1 MNIIYSKCYFHKN
14 NFMLEKDLSKNDDNE
29 IQKIKKERFAYILGI
44 FTQFVWTI
52 NGLQLK
58 DIQLKYKNI
67 FTSNSIIFWRCLP
80 VMIFSYIT
88 CHYRKIR
95 ITPHKEIKHI
105 IWFYFRSL
113 GNYFFVLLNIKVL
126 SYFRLSTSRVF
137 LSCQPLITIF
147 LSIIFLYEKFYFRY
161 LIGIVVGIIGS
172 ALIALNDKKPQ
183 SKKTILEDNIYQ
195 GLIYACLLLIISAL
209 SSVGQK
215 MITKDGMPIQVQ
227 NFYLGIYN
235 GLPGLLICVLN
246 NNYGFESGK
255 YIAYCIFN
263 GFVFW
268 AGHYLTSICYL
279 YIDISKFLPVTY
291 LVVVFTFIVSVSVLG
306 EPIFFNDILGA
317 SIIIGFNFYNLYFPP
332 GNNEFKDKNKFL
344 LEMDN
349 NNNSGRNS
357 GISDNNIIINRIS
370 VDSNNNYK

>member
-1 MNIIYSKCYFHKN
+1 MF
-14 NFMLEKDLSKNDDNE
+14 EKAPPKKDDIE
-29 IQKIKKERFAYILGI
+29 IQNLKKERFAYILGI

-80 VMIFSYIT
+80 VIIFSYIT
-88 CHYRKIR
+88 CHYKRIR

-195 GLIYACLLLIISAL
+195 GLIYALLLLTISAL
-209 SSVGQK
+209 SSIGQK

-227 NFYLGIYN
+227 NFYLGVYN
-235 GLPGLLICVLN
+235 GLPGLFICVLN
-246 NNYGFESGK
+246 NKYGFESGK
-255 YIAYCIFN
+255 YISYCVFN

-306 EPIFFNDILGA
+306 EPIFFNDVLGA
-317 SIIIGFNFYNLYFPP
+317 SIIIGFNFFNLYFPP
-332 GNNEFKDKNKFL
+332 GNNFNDNNINDKNKFL
-344 LEMDN
+344 LDMDDN
-349 NNNSGRNS
+349 NNNKERIS
-357 GISDNNIIINRIS
+357 GIKDLNNNDNNFIINRIS
-370 VDSNNNYK
+370 VDSDNNYK

>member
-1 MNIIYSKCYFHKN
+1 
-14 NFMLEKDLSKNDDNE
+14 MLKKSSSQTDSDQ
-29 IQKIKKERFAYILGI
+29 IQKHKKERFAYILGI
-44 FTQFVWTI
+44 FTQLVWTI

-58 DIQLKYKNI
+58 DIQLKYKDI
-67 FTSNSIIFWRCLP
+67 FSSNSIIFWRCVP
-80 VMIFSYIT
+80 IIIFSYMT
-88 CHYRKIR
+88 CYYRKIR
-95 ITPHKEIKHI
+95 ITPHREIKHI

-147 LSIIFLYEKFYFRY
+147 LSIIFLSEKFYFRY
-161 LIGIVVGIIGS
+161 LLGIVVGIIGS

-195 GLIYACLLLIISAL
+195 GLIYAFLLLTISAL

-235 GLPGLLICVLN
+235 GLPGLFVCIIEG
-246 NNYGFESGK
+246 NYGFERIK

-291 LVVVFTFIVSVSVLG
+291 LVVVFTFIASVSVLG
-306 EPIFFNDILGA
+306 EPLFFNDILGA
-317 SIIIGFNFYNLYFPP
+317 IIIIGFNFYNIYFPP
-332 GNNEFKDKNKFL
+332 SNETKDNKIDDKNKFL
-344 LEMDN
+344 MEMN
-349 NNNSGRNS
+349 NNER
-357 GISDNNIIINRIS
+357 ISDNSIINRIS
-370 VDSNNNYK
+370 VDSDNNYK